1 MYLICIVEL
10 HIITARLMD
19 LQHQSTKVLLASR
32 DGLRSNEYKLL
43 QIEIRQ
49 LQNQL
54 SNAYKRT
61 TTQNTDAD

>member
-10 HIITARLMD
+10 HIITARLME
-19 LQHQSTKVLLASR
+19 LQHQSTTILLSSR

-49 LQNQL
+49 LQTQL
-54 SNAYKRT
+54 SNGYKRT
-61 TTQNTDAD
+61 TTQNTDTN